1 MEDNSMFKIPMSSSV
16 ADVKETKINAVE
28 ISSAPYEIQNQ
39 NTSAHNKGFEFYD
52 ELTAISEEVISCR
65 NATLGRA

>member
-1 MEDNSMFKIPMSSSV
+1 MFKIPTSSSV
-16 ADVKETKINAVE
+16 ADVQQAKINTVE
-28 ISSAPYEIQNQ
+28 ISSAPYEMN
-39 NTSAHNKGFEFYD
+39 NRNKNHKAFEFYN

>member
-1 MEDNSMFKIPMSSSV
+1 MEDNSMFKIPTNSSV
-16 ADVKETKINAVE
+16 ADLEKAKINTVE
-28 ISSAPYEIQNQ
+28 ISSAPYKMNNRNENRK
-39 NTSAHNKGFEFYD
+39 AFEFYD

>member
-1 MEDNSMFKIPMSSSV
+1 MEENSMFKIPTGSSV
-16 ADVKETKINAVE
+16 ADVQQAKINTVE
-28 ISSAPYEIQNQ
+28 ISSAPYKMNNRNENHK
-39 NTSAHNKGFEFYD
+39 AFEFYD

>member
-1 MEDNSMFKIPMSSSV
+1 MFKIPTGSSV
-16 ADVKETKINAVE
+16 ADIQQAKINTVE
-28 ISSAPYEIQNQ
+28 ISSAPYEIN
-39 NTSAHNKGFEFYD
+39 NRNENHKAFELYD

>member
-1 MEDNSMFKIPMSSSV
+1 MEENSMFKIPTSSSV
-16 ADVKETKINAVE
+16 ADIQQAKINTVE
-28 ISSAPYEIQNQ
+28 ISSAPYEMNNQ
-39 NTSAHNKGFEFYD
+39 NENRKAFEFYN

>member
-1 MEDNSMFKIPMSSSV
+1 MEENSMFKIPTSSSV
-16 ADVKETKINAVE
+16 ADIQQARINTVE
-28 ISSAPYEIQNQ
+28 ISSAPYEMNNQ
-39 NTSAHNKGFEFYD
+39 NENRKAFEFYN

>member
-1 MEDNSMFKIPMSSSV
+1 MFKIPTGSSV
-16 ADVKETKINAVE
+16 ADVQQAKINTVE
-28 ISSAPYEIQNQ
+28 ISSAPYKMNNRKENHK
-39 NTSAHNKGFEFYD
+39 AFEFYD